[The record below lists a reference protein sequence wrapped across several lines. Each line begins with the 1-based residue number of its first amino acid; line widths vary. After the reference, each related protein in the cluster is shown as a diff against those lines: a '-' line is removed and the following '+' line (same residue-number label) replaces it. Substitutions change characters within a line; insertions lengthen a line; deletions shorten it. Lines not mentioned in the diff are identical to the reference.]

1 MFHKVAS
8 SKIAKGVLKKRKAIK
23 RKKKPERWRKENRAP
38 EFSGKN
44 PLIFKIRKTER
55 YWKYEK

>member
-1 MFHKVAS
+1 MFDKVAS
-8 SKIAKGVLKKRKAIK
+8 SKIAKGGVEKRKAIK

-44 PLIFKIRKTER
+44 PLIFKIRKNI
-55 YWKYEK
+55 KVLKI

>member
-23 RKKKPERWRKENRAP
+23 RKKKPERWQKENGAP

-44 PLIFKIRKTER
+44 PLVLKIRKNI
-55 YWKYEK
+55 KVLKI

>member
-23 RKKKPERWRKENRAP
+23 SKKKPERWRKENTAP
-38 EFSGKN
+38 EFSEKN
-44 PLIFKIRKTER
+44 PLISEIAENRKVLEI
-55 YWKYEK
+55 